1 MIDSVNSSI
10 ASKSRS
16 GAAPRGLYPDIE
28 PYDAGHLAVGGK
40 HKIYYEQC
48 GNPAGIPVVV
58 LHGGPG
64 GGISANLRSY
74 FNPDGYRIILFDQR
88 GCGKSTPH
96 ASEDVSLEDNTTWHL
111 VSDIEALREK
121 LGVSQWVV
129 FGGSWGSTLSLA
141 YALTHTDKVLGLI
154 LRGIFLVRKSELDW
168 FYQEGASHIYPDIWE
183 RFIAPIP
190 EAERGDLLNAYITR
204 LNGPDKAV
212 QRACALAWRGWEG
225 VSLSIEGP
233 SEAGSKFS
241 DPDFAIAFARIESW
255 YFKNGGFFETDNWI
269 LENIHRLKDVPA
281 WIVQGRYDVVTPM
294 KTAWELHKAWP
305 EARFNLVK
313 KAGHSS
319 SDDGILHGLVA
330 AADEALALLAK

>member
-1 MIDSVNSSI
+1 MTDSVNSRSSA
-10 ASKSRS
+10 ASR
-16 GAAPRGLYPDIE
+16 ADAPRGLYPDIE
-28 PYDAGHLAVGGK
+28 PYDSGHMATGGK
-40 HKIYYEQC
+40 HRIYYEQC
-48 GNPAGIPVVV
+48 GNPAGVPVVV

-64 GGISANLRSY
+64 GGTSPNLRCY
-74 FNPDGYRIILFDQR
+74 FNPDGYRIILLDQR

-96 ASEDVSLEDNTTWHL
+96 ASEDMSLEDNTTWHL

-121 LGVSQWVV
+121 LGVRQWLV

-141 YALTHTDKVLGLI
+141 YALKHTDRVLGLI
-154 LRGIFLVRKSELDW
+154 LRGIFLVRQSELDW

-190 EAERGDLLNAYITR
+190 EAERGNMLAAYIKR

-212 QRACALAWRGWEG
+212 QRACALAWSGWEG
-225 VSLSIEGP
+225 DTLSIEGP
-233 SEAGSKFS
+233 SDSSTKFS

-255 YFKNGGFFETDNWI
+255 YFQNGGFFETDNWV
-269 LENIHRLKDVPA
+269 LENIRRLKDVPA

-294 KTAWELHKAWP
+294 TTAWALHRAWP
-305 EARFNLVK
+305 EAKFNLVK

-319 SDDGILHGLVA
+319 SDGGILEALVA
-330 AADEALALLAK
+330 AADEALAMFAR